1 MENTGYP
8 CPGCGAPADLASGC
22 PGCGRPPY
30 PPAAEVVR
38 LDREIAALT
47 PQVER
52 ARVAYQELATR
63 LGAARQH
70 RAELAARIRREIPA
84 PRPVGPL
91 PPLPAPPAVPVRPGG
106 AETSTRTVQGLL
118 FVLGGLLLGTAAV
131 VFTAVAWATFG
142 VAGRAVILLGCT
154 ALALAAPLVAR
165 RRGLRGTAETFAAV
179 GLLLVL
185 LDGYAAWSVDLL
197 GVAGWPGSRYPA
209 LVGGIGAAVAAGYA
223 RLSRLTVPWFA
234 ALLTAQPVLPLAAVA
249 AEPSAAGWALVFTGV
264 ALGDLV
270 VVIALRNRVPRA
282 HVALPSD
289 GATSASGGDPGRG
302 GVAGG
307 GPVHFGPHGEA
318 AAGGGPAAAPT
329 GVVAPGAVPPGPA
342 PAGPRVGPRSVPVP
356 AGGSA
361 AVAAGWALGW
371 IGHGVAL
378 AVAAGCALI
387 PLGLGR
393 VAGTPLLAG
402 GPLLVVAL
410 ALLTGA
416 LAAGGRTYRAIAAG
430 LLVPVLATVLIRPVA
445 ALHPGLLL
453 VAAGL
458 LAAGLAGAVR
468 AVPQRLRTG
477 PRVGALVVA
486 AGAGQVTTIL
496 TGLVAGAGVL
506 AAFPA
511 WQGAEPVPA
520 PSWGWQLPVAVL
532 LTAGAV
538 VLLVPP
544 SARPVVGA
552 VGGALAVLAGPAA
565 VATPWPLVVTLDLV
579 AATAL
584 LLGAV
589 YRPRRRYPTVLVPAL
604 AAAVLLG
611 HALLVG
617 CADPAGAGTVFAV
630 LAIVGV
636 AGAARGRRGEGAQP
650 TVAGVALGG
659 ALLAVPAAVAVA
671 LLGFGAAPWWRLRGA
686 SGAVVL
692 LVVAVLAVRRHW
704 PDLHGYAS
712 AGFAV
717 ALASVG
723 VAPLVVPGAERVSF
737 YAAAGVL
744 LAVAAGGAA
753 RPAVAP
759 RVVGAGLAGL
769 ALLAA
774 APAVLRVLLELPVR
788 PWSGVPASGPVP
800 GAVPAG
806 LALLLLGTAAA
817 AYARAATA
825 PDRGAGPDR
834 PSFGPE
840 RRLAARRPNYGRQ
853 PSRSPSGGR
862 RLPTLAALPFG
873 AVALPVL
880 LAATG
885 APWPVVPA
893 LTFGAGLAT
902 LLVAALAAPRWA
914 LLPVTVPLGLALT
927 VPGLGGLLATRAGTL
942 AGLGALVVAA
952 AVVGA
957 VGRADGIQLAGRL
970 SALAA
975 ATGFAVTASLAGGL
989 PLRTAAFAVLAVAA
1003 AALHAGPLLRPA
1015 TATPR
1020 AALAVEVA
1028 AHAVALLAL
1037 LLTTGALRHAA
1048 AVCALWGAVVA
1059 VRVLRR
1065 DEPAGRRWVL
1075 AGVAGGSELLG
1086 GWLLLA
1092 AGGVAVLEAYT
1103 VPAAALALGAGLV
1116 ALRTRPG
1123 LNSWLALGPGL
1134 AAALLPSLVSVLAAP
1149 DPQPWRRLALG
1160 VVALGVVLGGAVRRW
1175 QAPVVLG
1182 AVTLVPLALHELAR
1196 GWDLLPR
1203 WIYLGLGGLALIAL
1217 AATYER
1223 RRRDLARL
1231 RAVVGRMG

>member
-30 PPAAEVVR
+30 PPATEVVR

-52 ARVAYQELATR
+52 ARVAHQELAAR

-70 RAELAARIRREIPA
+70 RAELATRIRREIPP
-84 PRPVGPL
+84 PRPVGPV
-91 PPLPAPPAVPVRPGG
+91 PPVPTPPAVPVRPGG

-131 VFTAVAWATFG
+131 VFTAVAWAAFG
-142 VAGRAVILLGCT
+142 IAGRAVILLGCT

-165 RRGLRGTAETFAAV
+165 WRGLRGTAETFAAV

-185 LDGYAAWSVDLL
+185 LDGYAAWSVDLF
-197 GVAGWPGSRYPA
+197 GVAGWPGSRYTA

-282 HVALPSD
+282 HVALPSGVD
-289 GATSASGGDPGRG
+289 GATSASGGDPRRG

-307 GPVHFGPHGEA
+307 GPVHFGPYGEA

-342 PAGPRVGPRSVPVP
+342 PAGSLVGPRSVPVP
-356 AGGSA
+356 VGGSA
-361 AVAAGWALGW
+361 TVAAGWVLGW

-378 AVAAGCALI
+378 AVAAGCALV

-393 VAGTPLLAG
+393 VAGAPLLAG

-416 LAAGGRTYRAIAAG
+416 LAAGGRAYRATAAG
-430 LLVPVLATVLIRPVA
+430 LLVPVLATALIRPVA

-453 VAAGL
+453 LAAGL
-458 LAAGLAGAVR
+458 VTAGLAGAVR

-486 AGAGQVTTIL
+486 AGAGQVATIL

-506 AAFPA
+506 AAVPA

-538 VLLVPP
+538 ALLVPP

-565 VATPWPLVVTLDLV
+565 VATPWPLVVALDLV

-617 CADPAGAGTVFAV
+617 CADAAGAGTVFAV

-636 AGAARGRRGEGAQP
+636 AVAARGRRGEGAQP

-671 LLGFGAAPWWRLRGA
+671 LLGFGAAPWWRLRGV

-717 ALASVG
+717 ALGSVG
-723 VAPLVVPGAERVSF
+723 VAPLVVPGAERVSL

-788 PWSGVPASGPVP
+788 PWSGVPAGGPVP

-817 AYARAATA
+817 AYARVATA
-825 PDRGAGPDR
+825 PDRGANPD
-834 PSFGPE
+834 
-840 RRLAARRPNYGRQ
+840 A

-893 LTFGAGLAT
+893 LTFGAGLAA

-957 VGRADGIQLAGRL
+957 VGREDGIQLAGWL

-975 ATGFAVTASLAGGL
+975 ATGFAVTAPLAGGL
-989 PLRTAAFAVLAVAA
+989 PLRTAAFAVLVVAA

-1020 AALAVEVA
+1020 AALAGAAA

-1037 LLTTGALRHAA
+1037 LLTSGALRHAA

-1065 DEPAGRRWVL
+1065 DEPAGRRWIL

-1160 VVALGVVLGGAVRRW
+1160 VVALGAVLGGAARRW

-1231 RAVVGRMG
+1231 RAAVGRMG